1 MNLFNNKY
9 NHRFLLEGH
18 TIETIWTIIPAIT
31 LIFIAL
37 PSLKLIYL
45 IDEIRNPL
53 VTLKAIGH
61 QWYWTY
67 EYSDFKKLEFDSYII
82 PQQDLNKFNFRLL
95 EVDNR
100 TVLPYI
106 SHIRLLT
113 SSADV
118 IHSWTIPSSGV
129 KIDASPGRLNQIRF
143 NLNRTGIFF
152 GQCSEICGAN
162 HRFIPISIE
171 RVSPII
177 FIKWIEKFSLDDWK
191 KVMVS

>member
-1 MNLFNNKY
+1 M
-9 NHRFLLEGH
+9 
-18 TIETIWTIIPAIT
+18 
-31 LIFIAL
+31 
-37 PSLKLIYL
+37 

-82 PQQDLNKFNFRLL
+82 SQQNLNKFNFRLL

-100 TVLPYI
+100 TILPYI

-171 RVSPII
+171 RVSPKI
-177 FIKWIEKFSLDDWK
+177 FIQWIEKFSLDDWK